1 MPTLT
6 LLLMAW
12 IWAATADDMRLNEFV
27 GSQNQDARLAA
38 LAEFLVGRADDSGS
52 SKKIST
58 TAFINLARNMGI
70 SLNDTQLRDLSQK
83 PPLNNIIS
91 NVTDTEIIFS
101 GSEDEVTSGMSVDQA
116 RATVDSMA
124 KSAVKKRM

>member
-1 MPTLT
+1 
-6 LLLMAW
+6 
-12 IWAATADDMRLNEFV
+12 MRLNEFV

-124 KSAVKKRM
+124 KSATKKRM